1 MIFRQIH
8 EEGLAQMSYLLGCAA
23 TGEALV
29 VDPRRDV
36 DVYLELAQSLGLRIT
51 AIAETHIHA
60 DYLSGARELA
70 RATGATLYLSD
81 EGDENWKYKGLEGF
95 PHVLLK
101 DGDEFKVGNIRV
113 RRSTPRATPPGT
125 SPSWGRAGR

>member
-51 AIAETHIHA
+51 AIADRMEA
-60 DYLSGARELA
+60 LA
-70 RATGATLYLSD
+70 EVAAAHPD
-81 EGDENWKYKGLEGF
+81 
-95 PHVLLK
+95 
-101 DGDEFKVGNIRV
+101 RV
-113 RRSTPRATPPGT
+113 RPG
-125 SPSWGRAGR
+125 A

>member
-70 RATGATLYLSD
+70 RDSVHRSLRNVDARA
-81 EGDENWKYKGLEGF
+81 F
-95 PHVLLK
+95 P
-101 DGDEFKVGNIRV
+101 EE
-113 RRSTPRATPPGT
+113 S
-125 SPSWGRAGR
+125 

>member
-51 AIAETHIHA
+51 AIAETNRR
-60 DYLSGARELA
+60 REKQVEYNEA
-70 RATGATLYLSD
+70 HG
-81 EGDENWKYKGLEGF
+81 
-95 PHVLLK
+95 
-101 DGDEFKVGNIRV
+101 I
-113 RRSTPRATPPGT
+113 TP
-125 SPSWGRAGR
+125 

>member
-81 EGDENWKYKGLEGF
+81 EGDENWKYKGPRASPTSSSRTGTSSRW
-95 PHVLLK
+95 
-101 DGDEFKVGNIRV
+101 GTSASG
-113 RRSTPRATPPGT
+113 RSTPRATPPST
-125 SPSWGRAGR
+125 SPSWWRTGR

>member
-1 MIFRQIH
+1 MVFRQIY

-29 VDPRRDV
+29 VDPKRDI
-36 DVYLELAQSLGLRIT
+36 DTYLELAESLGLRIT

-70 RATGATLYLSD
+70 RATGGTLYLFD
-81 EGDENWKYKGLEGF
+81 EGDENWKYRGLEGF
-95 PHVLLK
+95 SHVLLK
-101 DGDEFKVGNIRV
+101 EGDEFKVGNIRV
-113 RRSTPRATPPGT
+113 KAVHTPGLPIER
-125 SPSWGRAGR
+125 

>member
-51 AIAETHIHA
+51 AIAETI
-60 DYLSGARELA
+60 DVELA
-70 RATGATLYLSD
+70 SKRRY
-81 EGDENWKYKGLEGF
+81 NPGLK
-95 PHVLLK
+95 LL
-101 DGDEFKVGNIRV
+101 G
-113 RRSTPRATPPGT
+113 
-125 SPSWGRAGR
+125 